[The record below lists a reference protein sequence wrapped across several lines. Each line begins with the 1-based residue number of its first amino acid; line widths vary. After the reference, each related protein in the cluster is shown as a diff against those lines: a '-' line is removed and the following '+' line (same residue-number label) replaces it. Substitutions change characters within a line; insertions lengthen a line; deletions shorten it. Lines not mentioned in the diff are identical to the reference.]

1 MTEQQ
6 RGYAIAIMLIALIV
20 LSAWALWFEMV
31 NR

>member
-6 RGYAIAIMLIALIV
+6 RGYAIAIMLIALIA
-20 LSAWALWFEMV
+20 LSAWALYVEMA